1 MIALTPAL
9 KPASAL
15 GGFFA
20 MALDTLVAL
29 PRRPFAWREFVGQAW
44 FVARVSLVP
53 TVMLAVPYSVLVVFT
68 FNILLLEFGAADF
81 SGTTAAFATVT
92 QIGPIVTVL
101 VVPGDICPSL
111 QATNAD
117 FVQPLVTE
125 TNVAF
130 FGTAS
135 RAKTSRASSS

>member
-1 MIALTPAL
+1 MIVLTPAW

-81 SGTTAAFATVT
+81 SGTAAAFA
-92 QIGPIVTVL
+92 G
-101 VVPGDICPSL
+101 VVV
-111 QATNAD
+111 AE
-117 FVQPLVTE
+117 FVRAHRLTLSI
-125 TNVAF
+125 A
-130 FGTAS
+130 TAS
-135 RAKTSRASSS
+135 NKKTYPDIIGAPGGSMMRVQRNAVG